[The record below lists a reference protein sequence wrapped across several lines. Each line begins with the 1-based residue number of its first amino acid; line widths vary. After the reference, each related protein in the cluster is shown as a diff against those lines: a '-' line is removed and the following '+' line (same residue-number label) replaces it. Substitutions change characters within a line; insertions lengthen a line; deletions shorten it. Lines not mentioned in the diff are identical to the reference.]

1 MELWQILLGIAFL
14 FAVLAFAYLL
24 IGRLRRRE
32 KMRGKAII
40 GIALAAI
47 VVAAVMAM
55 VPAASAGVGGNEG
68 MFMGL
73 KGISYVLMGLS
84 FLSAILALGYFII
97 KMIRKAAR
105 RRKFKSKEEEIIET
119 IKEVKELRKSLEE
132 KGVNLTSLS
141 DVFSVQVSILSEIR
155 GLNRGIDDIKSWIL
169 LELGLL
175 TALSLAIISM
185 AAFFHRRMSLIL
197 TNSITLILSQVGAH
211 SGI

>member
-1 MELWQILLGIAFL
+1 MKTKA
-14 FAVLAFAYLL
+14 
-24 IGRLRRRE
+24 
-32 KMRGKAII
+32 KRGKAII

-47 VVAAVMAM
+47 VVAVVMAM

-84 FLSAILALGYFII
+84 FLSAILAIGYFII

-132 KGVNLTSLS
+132 KGVNLT
-141 DVFSVQVSILSEIR
+141 
-155 GLNRGIDDIKSWIL
+155 
-169 LELGLL
+169 LL
-175 TALSLAIISM
+175 TAFSLAIISM
-185 AAFFHRRMSLIL
+185 LF
-197 TNSITLILSQVGAH
+197 SIGGYH
-211 SGI
+211 

>member
-1 MELWQILLGIAFL
+1 MKKSGSENEMNGN
-14 FAVLAFAYLL
+14 V
-24 IGRLRRRE
+24 E
-32 KMRGKAII
+32 EGKRKI
-40 GIALAAI
+40 GIAMAAV

-68 MFMGL
+68 LFMGL

-105 RRKFKSKEEEIIET
+105 RRKYKSKEEEIIET

-155 GLNRGIDDIKSWIL
+155 GLNRGMDDIKSWIL

-175 TALSLAIISM
+175 TAFSLAIISM
-185 AAFFHRRMSLIL
+185 LF
-197 TNSITLILSQVGAH
+197 SIG
-211 SGI
+211 